1 MLKQVQVAGAD
12 LGFLLGGGAPLSNDV
27 TDRLG
32 KQNFE
37 SEDGFISGG
46 RGCPSYTL
54 PLDPPLIWLWIT
66 NGCQICSV

>member
-32 KQNFE
+32 KQILKAPYE
-37 SEDGFISGG
+37 EEGFISGG
-46 RGCPSYTL
+46 GCTPPAPS
-54 PLDPPLIWLWIT
+54 P
-66 NGCQICSV
+66 